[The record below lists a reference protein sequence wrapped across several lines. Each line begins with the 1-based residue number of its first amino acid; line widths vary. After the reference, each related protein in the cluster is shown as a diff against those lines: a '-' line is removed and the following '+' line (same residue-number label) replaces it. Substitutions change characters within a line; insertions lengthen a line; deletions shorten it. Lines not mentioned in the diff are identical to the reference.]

1 MDYELKNDYKTK
13 IIKKLKEANYKLTPQ
28 REAIVDVIISKIGS
42 HLTVEEIFDL
52 VKKEKPE
59 IGLATVYRTLVLM
72 HQEEL
77 VTRLDLQDGSTRY
90 ELTREGEN
98 HTHHHLICISCSK
111 VLEFMDDLLEPI
123 EDEIEKEYKF
133 EILDHSLKF
142 YGICHECA
150 KEEEETLRRKLENEK
165 REW

>member
-1 MDYELKNDYKTK
+1 MDHELENDYRAK
-13 IIKKLKEANYKLTPQ
+13 IEKKLKEDGYKLTPQ
-28 REAIVDVIISKIGS
+28 RKAIVDVIIGKIGS

-59 IGLATVYRTLVLM
+59 IGLATVYRTLDLM
-72 HQEEL
+72 HNEEL

-90 ELTREGEN
+90 ELTRYDEQ
-98 HTHHHLICISCSK
+98 HTHHHLICVSCSK

-123 EDEIEKEYKF
+123 EDEIENQYKF
-133 EILDHSLKF
+133 KILDHSLKF

-150 KEEEETLRRKLENEK
+150 KEGKENFKEEIKNGK
-165 REW
+165 RE